1 MAQDFDVLV
10 VGGGPAGSVFAI
22 LAARNGCRVAL
33 IDPNRSAPRSEGM
46 SPRLQGWLQQA
57 GLFDAAEMR
66 AVMAPRTSFW
76 DGAPVQANAE
86 LIVDRAAV
94 DAYLR
99 RMAGAAGVRVIEG
112 SALPLPGR
120 VAMDGGQIM
129 TARFVIDARG
139 RRAHRSRPLVTR
151 GPATIAIGAGLQVDP
166 AQGPGSRIVPL
177 DQGWLWQAARG
188 DGTAW
193 AQLTLDAA
201 DPEGR
206 AAEARLAEGLAAA
219 SDGLPPV
226 LGIDSDLLIRDA
238 TPVLAAPAEDLAVL
252 PIGDAASAMDPL
264 SGHGLFWAV
273 SSALAATAVRRTL
286 MRRDDAETRDL
297 ALRFL
302 AQRHADVYPRQARLG
317 RDFIRQQSARL
328 HLPFWSRR
336 AGFPDDAPLE
346 APAES
351 HIARRIVVE
360 DGVLAEGEVVVT
372 PHSPAGVFWV
382 GPDRAVD
389 LLRKAQAD
397 AVRPPR

>member
-1 MAQDFDVLV
+1 MAHDYDVLV
-10 VGGGPAGSVFAI
+10 VGGGPAGAVFAL
-22 LAARNGCRVAL
+22 LAARDGCRVAL
-33 IDPNRSAPRSEGM
+33 IDPNRSVPRSEGM

-57 GLFDAAEMR
+57 GLFDAPAMR
-66 AVMAPRTSFW
+66 AVTAPRSSYW
-76 DGAPVQANAE
+76 DGPPVQANAE

-94 DAYLR
+94 DAHLR
-99 RMAGAAGVRVIEG
+99 RMAGAADVRVIEG
-112 SALPLPGR
+112 TALPLPGR
-120 VAMDGGQIM
+120 AEMDGGQGL

-139 RRAHRSRPLVTR
+139 RRAHRARSLVTR
-151 GPATIAIGAGLQVDP
+151 GPATIAIGAALKVEAG
-166 AQGPGSRIVPL
+166 QGAGSRILPL
-177 DQGWLWQAARG
+177 DQGWLWLAARG

-206 AAEARLAEGLAAA
+206 AAEARLAEGLRAA
-219 SDGLPPV
+219 SAGLPLV
-226 LGIDSDLLIRDA
+226 LGVEGDPLIRDA
-238 TPVLAAPAEDLAVL
+238 TPVLAAPAEELAVL

-264 SGHGLFWAV
+264 SGHGMFWAV

-336 AGFPDDAPLE
+336 AGFPDDTPLE

-360 DGVLAEGEVVVT
+360 DGVLAEAEVVVT
-372 PHSPAGVFWV
+372 SHSPAGMAWV